1 MKIIIATLVI
11 VDEIVSVNDVHYI
24 TRELIMARLRT
35 FNSLSV
41 LNSIADFRYAN
52 LTVGVKQFYLPNHL
66 NHNILHWVL
75 LLTWNLKKC
84 LLILFYAVAIIMS
97 PVFHDLGFSANPIN
111 FEEHNFPSPSQLHV
125 I

>member
-52 LTVGVKQFYLPNHL
+52 LTVVGIVTQG
-66 NHNILHWVL
+66 
-75 LLTWNLKKC
+75 C
-84 LLILFYAVAIIMS
+84 
-97 PVFHDLGFSANPIN
+97 
-111 FEEHNFPSPSQLHV
+111 
-125 I
+125 